1 MFLKK
6 LVSLDTEK
14 LHDYS
19 FKKKFEVSFRRM
31 IAYMIVAVVALAIT
45 AMIAAQGV
53 YRIYKTY
60 YAEQTI
66 QAEIRID
73 MQALTKSYLWALSA
87 SDETIRQEQLD
98 KASEK
103 YKEFDANLN
112 ALKEVYTGHEDLSNI
127 QKDLKAAEAEG
138 STLSDMFKD
147 GSKKSEIFKQ
157 YNDKLYPAIDVAVQD
172 FKKVSTETTD
182 QAEASF
188 NRVIM
193 MVAVALLITFFIVVA
208 TLLYVRNMRKQ
219 LEEAIVVPVEEL
231 KDAASLMAE
240 GKLTEIDI
248 KYESEDELGQLAD
261 DLKASTQE
269 TKAIVKDISE
279 TLDRVAGG
287 DFTSGSLNPDIYIND
302 YNPIK
307 VSLDDITSKLSATL
321 GMVKDSSSQVSEGA
335 VNMREGANGL
345 AEGATDQAAAIE
357 ELTASVQTVSSQ
369 THDMADSANRGS
381 SMVMQVKDDV
391 AVGADKMSQVTE
403 AMSNITNAS
412 NEIATIANTIED
424 IASQTA
430 LLSLNAS
437 IEAARAG
444 EAGRGF
450 AVVAD
455 EISTLAQNSSE
466 AAKHTQEL
474 INDTLRQIEGGN
486 AVVTETQDALIKV
499 KESVDEVV
507 SIIQETG
514 EIASSQAQSMR
525 EISEGIEQI
534 SGVIQA
540 NTATAQQSSAVSQ
553 QLSNQSENLN
563 HLIDQFKIR

>member
-1 MFLKK
+1 MFLKN
-6 LVSLDTEK
+6 LISLDVNK
-14 LHDYS
+14 LHNYS
-19 FKKKFEVSFRRM
+19 FKKKFEVSFKRM
-31 IAYMIVAVVALAIT
+31 IAYMVVAVVALAIT
-45 AMIAAQGV
+45 VVVAAQGV
-53 YRIYKTY
+53 SRIYKTY

-87 SDETIRQEQLD
+87 TDETIRQEQLD

-103 YKEFDANLN
+103 YKEFDNNLN
-112 ALKEVYTGHEDLSNI
+112 ALKKVYTGHEDLSNI

-147 GSKKSEIFKQ
+147 GTKKSEIFKQ

-172 FKKVSTETTD
+172 FKKVSTETTE

-188 NRVIM
+188 NRVMM
-193 MVAVALLITFFIVVA
+193 MVTVALLITLLIVVV

-269 TKAIVKDISE
+269 TEAIVKDISE

-335 VNMREGANGL
+335 LNMREGANGL

-381 SMVMQVKDDV
+381 AMVVQVKDDV
-391 AVGADKMSQVTE
+391 AVGAEKMSQVTE
-403 AMSNITNAS
+403 AMSSITNAS